1 MHNLILNW
9 FVALEILLLLM
20 LLLPRTLPIP
30 HYDQT
35 DNLYVV
41 FVACNWQLTVHLAAG
56 ESTRPQS
63 PVLNP
68 SGIMLMPLQPTTLL
82 IQKNY

>member
-1 MHNLILNW
+1 MSNLIINW

-20 LLLPRTLPIP
+20 PLLPRTLPSP

-41 FVACNWQLTVHLAAG
+41 FVACNWQLTVRLAAG
-56 ESTRPQS
+56 
-63 PVLNP
+63 
-68 SGIMLMPLQPTTLL
+68 
-82 IQKNY
+82 